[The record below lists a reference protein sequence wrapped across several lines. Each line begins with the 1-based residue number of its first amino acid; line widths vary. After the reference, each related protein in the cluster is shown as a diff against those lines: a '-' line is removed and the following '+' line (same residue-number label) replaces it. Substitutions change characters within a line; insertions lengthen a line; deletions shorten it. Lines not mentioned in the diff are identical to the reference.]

1 MAQKKSFIPRSYAK
15 YDKFYRNICQYVT
28 MMCTGE
34 NPQWTH
40 IPQAEQTLLF
50 SAFAD
55 WSAAYAKVLV
65 PHTQA
70 DTAAVRVAFMRS
82 KKVLSRFIQVW
93 FRGFPDIVTADHLAN
108 MEIPAIDTTRTPI
121 GKPATRPE
129 FHIVVKDTRLLSIPF
144 KDPGSESKAIPYGM
158 NGAVVS
164 WGIFD
169 TPPTS
174 FKMLGNADLATR
186 SPYLLHFDEEERG
199 KRVYITLQWENESG
213 VRGDPAE
220 MQMAIIP

>member
-28 MMCTGE
+28 VMCTGAD
-34 NPQWTH
+34 PKWTH

-70 DTAAVRVAFMRS
+70 DTAAAKEAFTRS

-93 FRGFPDIVTADHLAN
+93 FRGFPDIVTAEHLAN
-108 MEIPAIDTTRTPI
+108 MEIPAIDSTRTPI

-144 KDPGSESKAIPYGM
+144 KDQGSESKAIPYGM
-158 NGAVVS
+158 SGAVIS

-169 TPPTS
+169 TPPES
-174 FKMLGNADLATR
+174 FKELTGHCLATR
-186 SPYLLHFDEEERG
+186 SPHLLSFEEEERG
-199 KRVYITLQWENESG
+199 KKVYITLQWQNESG
-213 VRGDPAE
+213 VLGDPAE